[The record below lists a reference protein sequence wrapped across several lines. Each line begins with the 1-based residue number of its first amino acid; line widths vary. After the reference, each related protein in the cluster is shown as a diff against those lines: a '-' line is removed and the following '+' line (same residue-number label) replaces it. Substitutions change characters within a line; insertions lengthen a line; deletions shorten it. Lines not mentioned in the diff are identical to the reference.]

1 MGSLIRPTDFSAIL
15 ASRSGNPVASDARAH
30 VGSHRDEGWG
40 GWPPLPAPHGR
51 RGRFC
56 IVASLTAEDRL
67 SPSHRNDRMRTATAQ
82 RSACVYTIPKNTSS
96 SSCDGNGKRQET

>member
-40 GWPPLPAPHGR
+40 GVAPLSLPRTGDGDAFVSWPH
-51 RGRFC
+51 
-56 IVASLTAEDRL
+56 
-67 SPSHRNDRMRTATAQ
+67 
-82 RSACVYTIPKNTSS
+82 
-96 SSCDGNGKRQET
+96 